1 MWSRLENNLLGI
13 QIFYSIP
20 TFFYQQQKNPHHFT
34 SRQILLKVV
43 CFLLSDDSS
52 FGCKSSRILLQV
64 FLLFL
69 IRKNLVSV
77 VSFCC
82 ILGQLRN
89 LFLRICL
96 LFSLHLYLLTQRM
109 GLEASIS
116 VVDDRCRFA
125 KN

>member
-1 MWSRLENNLLGI
+1 MWSRLENNLLFRFFI
-13 QIFYSIP
+13 QSQLFYINSKR
-20 TFFYQQQKNPHHFT
+20 THT
-34 SRQILLKVV
+34 TSLSRQILLKVV
-43 CFLLSDDSS
+43 CFLLLHDSG
-52 FGCKSSRILLQV
+52 FGSKSSRILLEV

-109 GLEASIS
+109 ELEASIS